1 MTDLYSIFKRSK
13 GVCTDTRV
21 LQPGHLFFALKGENF
36 DGNAFVE
43 KALEA
48 GAIAAVANIQSDD
61 SRVITVDDTLEALK
75 ALALEHR
82 RALGIPVVGLTGTNG
97 KTTTKELV
105 RAVLASKFKVVATE
119 GNLNNEIGV
128 PLSVLKFTEETEI
141 GIIEM
146 GASHPDDLKPLLAV
160 AEPTCGLITNVGK
173 AHLQGFGSFEGVKKA
188 KGLLYDWLGSHGG
201 TVFSNGSDPVLQ
213 GMLQER
219 GLDSIQYEPAKA
231 KIRPVTMEEPTL
243 AFELDDCKIET
254 ALAGAYN
261 VANALAAITVGAFFG
276 VPKADAIKAVEAY
289 RPSNSRSQIQKT
301 AGNTLIVDAYN
312 ANPSSMA
319 LALDNL
325 ALSEGRTAALLGDMR
340 ELGEDS
346 REEHRKIAD
355 TLGRFDYVALVGDEF
370 SAVAADRYPCFKTSA
385 ELAAY
390 LKEKPLKGY
399 TVLVKGSR
407 GIKMET
413 VIPSL

>member
-1 MTDLYSIFKRSK
+1 MTELYSLFKRSC
-13 GVCTDTRV
+13 GVCTDTRT
-21 LQPGHLFFALKGENF
+21 LKPGQLFFALKGENF
-36 DGNAFVE
+36 DGNLFVD

-48 GAIAAVANIQSDD
+48 GAIAAVASVESQDA
-61 SRVITVDDTLEALK
+61 RVITVPDTLDALK

-82 RALGIPVVGLTGTNG
+82 RTLGIPVVGLTGTNG
-97 KTTTKELV
+97 KTTTKELI

-128 PLSVLKFTEETEI
+128 PLSVLKFNEDTEI

-146 GASHPDDLKPLLAV
+146 GASHPDDLVPLLAV
-160 AEPTCGLITNVGK
+160 TEPTCGLITNVGK
-173 AHLQGFGSFEGVKKA
+173 AHLQGFGSFEGVKRA
-188 KGLLYDWLGSHGG
+188 KGMLYDWLKAHGG

-213 GMLQER
+213 EMLASR
-219 GLDSIQYEPAKA
+219 GLDSVKYYPTSAH
-231 KIRPVTMEEPTL
+231 IRPVTMEEPTL
-243 AFELDDCKIET
+243 SFSIDGVTINT

-261 VANALAAITVGAFFG
+261 AANALAAITVGGFFG
-276 VPKADAIKAVEAY
+276 VDRADAIRAVEAY
-289 RPSNSRSQIQKT
+289 RPSNSRSQIQIT
-301 AGNTLIVDAYN
+301 QRNTLIVDAYN

-325 ALSEGRTAALLGDMR
+325 ALSEGKTAALIGDMR

-346 REEHRKIAD
+346 RAEHRKIAD
-355 TLGRFDYVALVGDEF
+355 TLHRFDYVALVGDEF
-370 SAVAADRYPCFKTSA
+370 SAVAPEYRCFKTSA
-385 ELAAY
+385 ELADY
-390 LKEKPLKGY
+390 LKENPLEGY

-407 GIKMET
+407 GIKMEN

>member
-1 MTDLYSIFKRSK
+1 MTKLYSIFKRSC
-13 GVCTDTRV
+13 GVCTDTRT
-21 LQPGHLFFALKGENF
+21 LQPGQLFVALKGENF
-36 DGNAFVE
+36 DGNLFVE

-48 GAIAAVANIQSDD
+48 GAVAAVANIKSDD
-61 SRVITVDDTLEALK
+61 SRVITVDDTLVALK

-82 RALGIPVVGLTGTNG
+82 RSLGIPVVGLTGTNG
-97 KTTTKELV
+97 KTTTKELI
-105 RAVLASKFKVVATE
+105 RAVLSSKFNVVATE

-128 PLSVLKFTEETEI
+128 PLSVLKFKEDTQI

-173 AHLQGFGSFEGVKKA
+173 AHLQGFGSFDGVKRA
-188 KGLLYDWLGSHGG
+188 KGLLYDWLKANGG

-213 GMLQER
+213 EMLEER
-219 GLDSIQYEPAKA
+219 GLSSVKYYPANA
-231 KIRPVTMEEPTL
+231 TIRPVTMDEPTL
-243 AFELDDCKIET
+243 SFTFDGVT
-254 ALAGAYN
+254 VNTSLAGAYN
-261 VANALAAITVGAFFG
+261 AANAMAAITVGEFFG
-276 VPKADAIKAVEAY
+276 VGREDAVKAVEAY

-301 AGNTLIVDAYN
+301 EFNTLIVDAYN

-325 ALSEGRTAALLGDMR
+325 ALSEGKTAALIGDMR

-346 REEHRKIAD
+346 RKEHRTIAD

-370 SAVAADRYPCFKTSA
+370 SAAAPEYRCFKTSQQ
-385 ELAAY
+385 LADY
-390 LKEKPLKGY
+390 LKEHPIKGY

-407 GIKMET
+407 GIKMEN